1 MLSLQVHALMGG
13 QLMAALEGK
22 DWSTS
27 PPSEVDGTGWTITS
41 QS

>member
-13 QLMAALEGK
+13 QPTAALEGK

-27 PPSEVDGTGWTITS
+27 PPSEVDSMGSMITS